1 MQVDV
6 GRRASRVG
14 AKIDFFAENF
24 PTAFFTESLLTREP
38 FFIIVRNNCR

>member
-14 AKIDFFAENF
+14 AKIDFFAEKLPDGVF
-24 PTAFFTESLLTREP
+24 YRSALDARTFFYYRP
-38 FFIIVRNNCR
+38 Q